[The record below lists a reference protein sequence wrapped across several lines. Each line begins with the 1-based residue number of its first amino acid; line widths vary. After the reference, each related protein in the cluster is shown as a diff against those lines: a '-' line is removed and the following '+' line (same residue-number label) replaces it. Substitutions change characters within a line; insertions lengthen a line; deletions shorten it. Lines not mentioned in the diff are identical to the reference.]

1 MYSTFIFNNQKMSFS
16 SPFSKLSFQQF
27 LLEDLLSRKNKLIE
41 LAIWSCRFVTETDKE
56 HVVRNIKTKNFDIHF
71 SWYPFTGDIFYN
83 NKVNIEHRSS
93 QSEAV
98 PINARVYIEA
108 PNFKFT
114 AFTISFSSLHMCTS
128 GTVCQQC
135 IILFITSLLFMSLYL
150 YT

>member
-1 MYSTFIFNNQKMSFS
+1 M
-16 SPFSKLSFQQF
+16 
-27 LLEDLLSRKNKLIE
+27 
-41 LAIWSCRFVTETDKE
+41 TETDKE

-93 QSEAV
+93 QSGAV

-128 GTVCQQC
+128 GTVSLGSAVHNYIYNQLALYESVSVH
-135 IILFITSLLFMSLYL
+135 IVHIL
-150 YT
+150 